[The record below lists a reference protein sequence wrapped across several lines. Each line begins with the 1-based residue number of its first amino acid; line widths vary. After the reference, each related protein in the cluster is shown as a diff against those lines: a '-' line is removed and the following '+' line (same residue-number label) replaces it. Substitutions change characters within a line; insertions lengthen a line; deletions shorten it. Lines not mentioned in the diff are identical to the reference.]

1 VTGAPVGFAGP
12 VGLETRLVADASLC
26 GVRGA
31 ISGANRADEHLVHI
45 DQARD
50 LPGLAFAD
58 LRRAVG
64 AIPVRAASAARSPS
78 TVASR
83 SARSSVSVRSTAR
96 RWGEL
101 PRRRRAGAPD
111 RDGCYG
117 IGITRTVAAAIEQHH
132 DDAGII
138 WPAPLAPYGVHVVP
152 VNVGDAALRETAER
166 LVVELEAVG
175 VDVLLDDRDE
185 RPGVKFKD
193 ADLIGLPVRLTV
205 DRGRWRVG
213 RSS

>member
-1 VTGAPVGFAGP
+1 MGASFLG
-12 VGLETRLVADASLC
+12 AD
-26 GVRGA
+26 GQERP
-31 ISGANRADEHLVHI
+31 IEM
-45 DQARD
+45 
-50 LPGLAFAD
+50 
-58 LRRAVG
+58 
-64 AIPVRAASAARSPS
+64 
-78 TVASR
+78 
-83 SARSSVSVRSTAR
+83 
-96 RWGEL
+96 
-101 PRRRRAGAPD
+101 
-111 RDGCYG
+111 GCYG

-132 DDAGII
+132 DEAGII

-205 DRGRWRVG
+205 GPRALARGAVELKRRTDASATEVPVG
-213 RSS
+213 EAPARAAQLVAPR